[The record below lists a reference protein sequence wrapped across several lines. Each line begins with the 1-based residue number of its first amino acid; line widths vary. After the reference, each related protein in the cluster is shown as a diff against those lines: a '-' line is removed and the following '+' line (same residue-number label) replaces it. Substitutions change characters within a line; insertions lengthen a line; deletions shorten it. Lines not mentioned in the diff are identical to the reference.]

1 MFEQS
6 IRVRESM
13 RGKHTVSAAQADMYN
28 TIRNMGIAAQVEQHI
43 QGISVDI
50 VLPDHSIAIEVDGPS
65 HFFRNDSMLQIG
77 HGAFKKVLLDRM
89 GWTLVIISLQTWDDA
104 DVMLAH
110 CQIGA
115 TRPSVP
121 QTVLRPCTT
130 CTWRDW
136 SRQIATYAVT
146 DTHNDALS
154 SVLEGIGVRGSQSE
168 RVLSQVQELG
178 GSSGVDLENA
188 EAILLLMVDT
198 MDIKVINIKGIVI
211 EYPSILL
218 QSPETLKAKYDTL
231 LSAWPSKRQLA
242 GSIASYPMIFDDDF
256 PEKLRKFMDA
266 MMDIGFDKDDVAKM
280 LTKEPGLVVIRKFEL
295 LNILK
300 RFRVD
305 VRDPTELKP
314 ILKFFGKNPS
324 VLFPMN
330 FKRVYER
337 VEKLENEGGMPFET
351 AVSVVLQNSKV
362 LDRCDQDFNSIRD
375 IISHIQGYGIDH
387 ADVMRMLTR
396 YPAIVTM
403 DAERVQSTLSLLSTF
418 NIPSK
423 DIAQYPRVFSHDP
436 FKVIGPR
443 LSYLSEYCV
452 DKIGKLRLSTILTA
466 GDASFIAKYV
476 TCMQGFEK
484 AKEQNTLQSDVS
496 TVHQK
501 KTSHGEKAEQERASM
516 PRSTPPKPPQ
526 NQKKPRKKFWRRKL
540 QRLPKQDGDSSSR

>member
-1 MFEQS
+1 
-6 IRVRESM
+6 
-13 RGKHTVSAAQADMYN
+13 
-28 TIRNMGIAAQVEQHI
+28 
-43 QGISVDI
+43 
-50 VLPDHSIAIEVDGPS
+50 
-65 HFFRNDSMLQIG
+65 
-77 HGAFKKVLLDRM
+77 
-89 GWTLVIISLQTWDDA
+89 
-104 DVMLAH
+104 MLAH

-136 SRQIATYAVT
+136 TRQIATYAAT
-146 DTHNDALS
+146 HTHNDALS
-154 SVLEGIGVRGSQSE
+154 SVLEGIGLRGSQSE

-198 MDIKVINIKGIVI
+198 MDIKVRNIKDIVI
-211 EYPSILL
+211 EHPSILL

-330 FKRVYER
+330 FKRVYECI
-337 VEKLENEGGMPFET
+337 EKLENEGGMPFET

-423 DIAQYPRVFSHDP
+423 DIVQYPRVFSHDP

-476 TCMQGFEK
+476 TSIQGFEK

-496 TVHQK
+496 SVHQK
-501 KTSHGEKAEQERASM
+501 KISHGEKAEQERASM

-540 QRLPKQDGDSSSR
+540 QRLPKQHGDSSSR